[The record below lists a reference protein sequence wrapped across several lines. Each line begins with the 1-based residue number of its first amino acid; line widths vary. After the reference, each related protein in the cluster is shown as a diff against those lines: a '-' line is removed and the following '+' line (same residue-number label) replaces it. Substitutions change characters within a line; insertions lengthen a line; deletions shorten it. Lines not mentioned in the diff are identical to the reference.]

1 MKFVVYN
8 VKEEMYLAT
17 DPTPTWVK
25 EITLAT
31 QFNSEKKANNV
42 IVSSYKNFIKDTK
55 CEIKVF
61 TPQIESEKTQFDCE
75 SAGNAYGQLQ
85 SAAHEFSQSMI
96 KLTALIDFYVKELSK
111 CDLMQEDVLHKI
123 EFDSVMGIQGMRLVK
138 QLKEIRI
145 KRREVKDKLS
155 FLTMLKTK
163 DIMTG
168 AASIRDWEKAIEDR
182 KYTPRVLDELFK

>member
-1 MKFVVYN
+1 
-8 VKEEMYLAT
+8 MYLAT

>member
-8 VKEEMYLAT
+8 VKKEMYLAT
-17 DPTPTWVK
+17 TPTPTWVK
-25 EITLAT
+25 EIVLAT
-31 QFNSEKKANNV
+31 QFNSEKNANNV
-42 IVSSYKNFIKDTK
+42 IVSSYKNFVKDAK
-55 CEIKVF
+55 CEIRVF
-61 TPQIESEKTQFDCE
+61 TPQIESEKIQFDCE
-75 SAGNAYGQLQ
+75 SASDAYGQLQ

-96 KLTALIDFYVKELSK
+96 KLTALIDFYGKELSK

-123 EFDSVMGIQGMRLVK
+123 EFDSVMGVQGMRLIK

-163 DIMTG
+163 GMTG
-168 AASIRDWEKAIEDR
+168 AASIWDWEKAIEDR